1 MKILVFTQ
9 HFYPENFRVNE
20 IVKTLVK
27 KFSHELVVVTG
38 KPNYPSGRLFAGYEK
53 IGIEDFFMGCKV
65 YRVPIWL
72 RGAGGFINL
81 FLNYLSYIIS
91 ATLYSCFKLSKYRPD
106 IIFCYAT
113 SPLLQAIPGIIFSKI
128 YKSKFILNV
137 QDLWPESLS
146 ATGYVKNKLI
156 LKIVRLIVRWIYNN
170 SDLVLVQSKEF
181 SKKINQLSQNKN
193 VYYWPNSVDN
203 SFLYLDHSGDFS
215 TPLLNMDDKFT
226 VMFAGNI
233 GVAQAIENIFKT
245 ACILREFE
253 QIRFIILGDG
263 SMKRW
268 LVDSIESAGLKN
280 IFVLGSFP
288 VASMPSLLRRA
299 DVLLVTLT
307 NNEIFSLTIPNK
319 VQAYMAVG
327 KPILSAVNGAC
338 SDLISESSCGL
349 SVPADDEFSLSAA
362 VIKMYNMPKNDLL
375 KLGENG
381 QKYFKKNFF
390 HDDLVNELDLHM
402 KRLVE
407 LT

>member
-27 KFSHELVVVTG
+27 KFSHELVIVTG

-72 RGAGGFINL
+72 RGSGGFINL

-146 ATGYVKNKLI
+146 ATGYVKNKLV

-170 SDLVLVQSKEF
+170 SDLVLVQSKAF

-193 VYYWPNSVDN
+193 VHYWPNSVDN
-203 SFLYLDHSGDFS
+203 SFLYLDDSGNFS

-253 QIRFIILGDG
+253 QIRF
-263 SMKRW
+263 
-268 LVDSIESAGLKN
+268 VCN
-280 IFVLGSFP
+280 Y
-288 VASMPSLLRRA
+288 PS
-299 DVLLVTLT
+299 
-307 NNEIFSLTIPNK
+307 
-319 VQAYMAVG
+319 
-327 KPILSAVNGAC
+327 
-338 SDLISESSCGL
+338 
-349 SVPADDEFSLSAA
+349 SVFW
-362 VIKMYNMPKNDLL
+362 
-375 KLGENG
+375 
-381 QKYFKKNFF
+381 
-390 HDDLVNELDLHM
+390 ELP
-402 KRLVE
+402 
-407 LT
+407 